1 MKEWVKYALIA
12 AVFIAFRDYLMKN
25 ISAKY
30 SYVDYLVYAITIS
43 FIGIWAYVL
52 YTDYKPKKIDQND
65 IYIIIIRILIV
76 YLVVDPSIFKAL
88 KGTNNVGEV
97 SALLNVNVVIA
108 VIISVIL
115 LKSEVNTKSIF
126 GMALIIGGGCMVS
139 LS

>member
-25 ISAKY
+25 ITAKY
-30 SYVDYLVYAITIS
+30 NYIDYLIYAITIS
-43 FIGIWAYVL
+43 FVGIWLYVL
-52 YTDYKPKKIDQND
+52 YNDYKPNKIDQSD
-65 IYIIIIRILIV
+65 IYIIVIRILIV

-97 SALLNVNVVIA
+97 SALLNVNVIIA

-115 LKSEVNTKSIF
+115 LKSELNTKSVM
-126 GMALIIGGGCMVS
+126 GMGLIIGGGCLVS